1 MKSCYFL
8 PNNTGIDKFDSI
20 NDKLKSVLSNITEVI
35 PFPLDE
41 LSDCYPENYKKDIP
55 ELIFVP
61 TIFDYRN
68 GISYQGV
75 ELALRWYFHLVS
87 LNYNPNFN
95 IVLLGT
101 EDKSAFFINCIYSNF
116 LKCSN
121 VDYLENSLENV
132 NQYIND
138 YQTKEFDRK
147 AALDKIDLIGIRPP
161 SSYKSHHSIA
171 NEWSI
176 LRWAKALKLDTVEQ
190 KELKKIETNIES
202 SLYYK
207 YLNTKYPISQNVE
220 FKNKKLL
227 KSGKI
232 LFIDDEIE
240 KGWDA
245 IFKTICIAKTYS
257 SFGKDFKNWDQNKI
271 IEESLNKA
279 KDADLII
286 LDLRLHDDDF
296 DENDPQKITGY
307 KLLEKIKEHNKGIQ
321 VIIFSATNK
330 IWNLQALQ
338 SGGADGFI
346 IKESPEQYVDENF
359 TIQSISNIYK
369 TIDMCLD
376 MIFLKEI
383 FVLKKKIEIHL
394 NDINNKGNAKGLAAL
409 GKIKLKDEIK
419 IQLEIVY
426 SCLKNATEETT
437 KENYYNMSFVSIY
450 KIIELVNDY
459 YVEERVSNYYLKSSN
474 ILVDRFN
481 PSSMSPSTIDKI
493 LSIIKNEF
501 KLNANLYKQKLLP
514 FNTNRINIFHP
525 KEQKDYYKTTKDDN
539 INFLRLIT
547 DIVLKIV

>member
-176 LRWAKALKLDTVEQ
+176 LRWAKALNLDTV
-190 KELKKIETNIES
+190 
-202 SLYYK
+202 
-207 YLNTKYPISQNVE
+207 
-220 FKNKKLL
+220 
-227 KSGKI
+227 
-232 LFIDDEIE
+232 
-240 KGWDA
+240 
-245 IFKTICIAKTYS
+245 
-257 SFGKDFKNWDQNKI
+257 
-271 IEESLNKA
+271 
-279 KDADLII
+279 
-286 LDLRLHDDDF
+286 
-296 DENDPQKITGY
+296 
-307 KLLEKIKEHNKGIQ
+307 
-321 VIIFSATNK
+321 
-330 IWNLQALQ
+330 
-338 SGGADGFI
+338 
-346 IKESPEQYVDENF
+346 
-359 TIQSISNIYK
+359 
-369 TIDMCLD
+369 
-376 MIFLKEI
+376 
-383 FVLKKKIEIHL
+383 
-394 NDINNKGNAKGLAAL
+394 
-409 GKIKLKDEIK
+409 
-419 IQLEIVY
+419 
-426 SCLKNATEETT
+426 
-437 KENYYNMSFVSIY
+437 
-450 KIIELVNDY
+450 
-459 YVEERVSNYYLKSSN
+459 
-474 ILVDRFN
+474 
-481 PSSMSPSTIDKI
+481 
-493 LSIIKNEF
+493 
-501 KLNANLYKQKLLP
+501 
-514 FNTNRINIFHP
+514 
-525 KEQKDYYKTTKDDN
+525 
-539 INFLRLIT
+539 
-547 DIVLKIV
+547 